1 MADRVSPTRT
11 NLMVFIGLLA
21 LTLATTLIARVDL
34 GVWHLP
40 VALAIAAAKTLLIAL
55 YFMHLRWSPGLLG
68 LVALGAV
75 LWLAILLGGSMDD
88 YATRIWLLP
97 SGR

>member
-1 MADRVSPTRT
+1 
-11 NLMVFIGLLA
+11 MVFIGLLA

-34 GVWHLP
+34 GAWHLP

-55 YFMHLRWSPGLLG
+55 CFMHLRWSPGLLG

>member
-1 MADRVSPTRT
+1 MADRVIPTRT
-11 NLMVFIGLLA
+11 NLMVLIGLLA
-21 LTLATTLIARVDL
+21 LTLATTLIARADL
-34 GVWHLP
+34 GAWHLP

-88 YATRIWLLP
+88 YATRIWLLSP
-97 SGR
+97 GR

>member
-1 MADRVSPTRT
+1 
-11 NLMVFIGLLA
+11 MVFIGLLA

-34 GVWHLP
+34 GAWHLP

-68 LVALGAV
+68 LVAVGAV

-88 YATRIWLLP
+88 YATRIWLLAP
-97 SGR
+97 GR